1 MMKHDSFSRC
11 KDRDSKLAG
20 HNSVSSKSKVK
31 ATCDALQ
38 NKPFKGRIFYLDLPW
53 NMKTQLLE
61 NDIETLGGTVE
72 KFFSKEIKYFVSS
85 KPEARYAQRLLPD
98 SPAPSPDS
106 GISSPHPS
114 SKRESRVHR
123 GNSQGVTDTVAVSRG
138 KSLVGRVVKEQER
151 VQMNG
156 ILANAVEWGVK
167 VLHVD
172 DVISYVDKKKAKL
185 IAVNAANP
193 VVKRAASIQHTDK
206 NTHRHNAERICRPF
220 VKVEDSSRH
229 YCPIYLPLSNTP
241 VCNLRSIPP
250 CCPFLMDEYG
260 KEDPKR
266 PKEQRSGGERGIRG
280 KKGRRIGHEGREK
293 RKGGYCE
300 CCEVKFDNLK
310 MHLESDQHQ
319 AFSKSEEYTVVDRV
333 TAGLTCDLINIGT
346 HSKRV
351 KCSTSTPVLCAV
363 AMLPVKEDVGS
374 VNGDWKQESNGSLLW
389 SSTARQPLSEQT
401 REKPLSVRKR
411 SRGQCEFPLN
421 NRDSFFDQSDV
432 PEKSQS
438 KRGSFEWEFH
448 SQSVVRKSEGASF
461 LSREQ
466 NCDSNAP
473 ECRTDQQSRTNPDMC
488 TAQQF
493 SERNRESLTAF
504 ECFRTNSC
512 EVYLQSMPE
521 NQVENSALWPL
532 GSTEPEPDPDSPT
545 NSLQR
550 KVRNVRSRRRKQVP
564 ALHIESS
571 KERESLSS
579 LTPVKPVLECEN
591 PPGYLLD
598 LWQLF
603 QSSDHMDEDFKGF

>member
-1 MMKHDSFSRC
+1 MKRDSFSRC
-11 KDRDSKLAG
+11 KDRDSKLDG

-53 NMKTQLLE
+53 NIKTQLLE

-72 KFFSKEIKYFVSS
+72 KFFSKEIKYLVSS
-85 KPEARYAQRLLPD
+85 KPEARYAQRLLPE

-106 GISSPHPS
+106 GVSSPHPS
-114 SKRESRVHR
+114 SRRESNGHR
-123 GNSQGVTDTVAVSRG
+123 GSSQGVMDTVAVSRG
-138 KSLVGRVVKEQER
+138 KSLVERVVKEQER

-156 ILANAVEWGVK
+156 ILANALEWGVK

-193 VVKRAASIQHTDK
+193 VVKRAASIQHTEK
-206 NTHRHNAERICRPF
+206 NTYHRHNGIIIPF
-220 VKVEDSSRH
+220 TFPCQTIH
-229 YCPIYLPLSNTP
+229 LPLSNMP
-241 VCNLRSIPP
+241 VCNLRSLPP
-250 CCPFLMDEYG
+250 CSPFLVDEYG
-260 KEDPKR
+260 KEDPKKR
-266 PKEQRSGGERGIRG
+266 RKDQRSGGEQGTRG
-280 KKGRRIGHEGREK
+280 KKGRRRGHEGQEK

-333 TAGLTCDLINIGT
+333 TAGLTCDLINIGM
-346 HSKRV
+346 HSRRV
-351 KCSTSTPVLCAV
+351 KCSTSTPVLCAG
-363 AMLPVKEDVGS
+363 AMLPLKEDVGS
-374 VNGDWKQESNGSLLW
+374 VNGDWKQETDGSLLLR
-389 SSTARQPLSEQT
+389 STAKQPLLEQT

-411 SRGQCEFPLN
+411 SRGQCEFPLS

-432 PEKSQS
+432 LEKSQS

-448 SQSVVRKSEGASF
+448 SQSAVRKSEGASF

-473 ECRTDQQSRTNPDMC
+473 ECGTDQQTRTTPDVY

-493 SERNRESLTAF
+493 SERNRESLTGF

-512 EVYLQSMPE
+512 DVYLQSMPE
-521 NQVENSALWPL
+521 NQVENSALWPS
-532 GSTEPEPDPDSPT
+532 GSTEPEPDLDSPN

-571 KERESLSS
+571 KDRESFIS
-579 LTPVKPVLECEN
+579 LTPVKPVLECKD

-603 QSSDHMDEDFKGF
+603 QSSDNMDEDFKGF

>member
-1 MMKHDSFSRC
+1 MINRDFLNRMDAGMMPLRVGSSFLCLFVAVMSSVIHTSFSLPHYGDALVKTRARR
-11 KDRDSKLAG
+11 DVARFLGRENTVPVRLVYRVDGDSQAAHDVLNTRLRLRSDSK
-20 HNSVSSKSKVK
+20 
-31 ATCDALQ
+31 Q
-38 NKPFKGRIFYLDLPW
+38 
-53 NMKTQLLE
+53 
-61 NDIETLGGTVE
+61 TVE

-123 GNSQGVTDTVAVSRG
+123 GNSQGVTDT
-138 KSLVGRVVKEQER
+138 ER

-172 DVISYVDKKKAKL
+172 
-185 IAVNAANP
+185 
-193 VVKRAASIQHTDK
+193 
-206 NTHRHNAERICRPF
+206 AERICRPF

-266 PKEQRSGGERGIRG
+266 PKEQ
-280 KKGRRIGHEGREK
+280 
-293 RKGGYCE
+293 
-300 CCEVKFDNLK
+300 
-310 MHLESDQHQ
+310 
-319 AFSKSEEYTVVDRV
+319 
-333 TAGLTCDLINIGT
+333 
-346 HSKRV
+346 RV

>member
-1 MMKHDSFSRC
+1 MKRDSFSRC
-11 KDRDSKLAG
+11 KDRDSKLDG

-53 NMKTQLLE
+53 NIKTQLLE

-72 KFFSKEIKYFVSS
+72 KFFSKEIKYLVSS
-85 KPEARYAQRLLPD
+85 KPEARYAQRLLPE

-106 GISSPHPS
+106 GVSSPHPS
-114 SKRESRVHR
+114 SRRESHGHR
-123 GNSQGVTDTVAVSRG
+123 GSSQGVTDTVAVSRG
-138 KSLVGRVVKEQER
+138 KSLVERVVKEQER

-156 ILANAVEWGVK
+156 ILANALEWGVK

-172 DVISYVDKKKAKL
+172 DVISYIDKKKAKL
-185 IAVNAANP
+185 LAVNAANP
-193 VVKRAASIQHTDK
+193 VVKRAASIQHTEK
-206 NTHRHNAERICRPF
+206 NTYHRHNAGRICRPF
-220 VKVEDSSRH
+220 VKVEDSSR
-229 YCPIYLPLSNTP
+229 
-241 VCNLRSIPP
+241 
-250 CCPFLMDEYG
+250 
-260 KEDPKR
+260 
-266 PKEQRSGGERGIRG
+266 SGGEQGTRG
-280 KKGRRIGHEGREK
+280 KKGRRRGHEGQEK

-310 MHLESDQHQ
+310 MHLESEQHQ

-333 TAGLTCDLINIGT
+333 TAGLTCDLINIGM
-346 HSKRV
+346 HSRRV
-351 KCSTSTPVLCAV
+351 KCSTSTPVLCAG
-363 AMLPVKEDVGS
+363 AMLPLKEDVGS
-374 VNGDWKQESNGSLLW
+374 VNGDWKQETDGSLLL
-389 SSTARQPLSEQT
+389 SSTAKQPLLEQT

-411 SRGQCEFPLN
+411 SRGQCEFPLS
-421 NRDSFFDQSDV
+421 NRDSFFDQSDAL
-432 PEKSQS
+432 EKSQS

-448 SQSVVRKSEGASF
+448 SQSAVRKSEGASF
-461 LSREQ
+461 LSRKQ

-473 ECRTDQQSRTNPDMC
+473 ECRTDQQTRTNPDMY
-488 TAQQF
+488 TAQKF
-493 SERNRESLTAF
+493 RERNRESLTGF

-512 EVYLQSMPE
+512 DVYLQSMPE
-521 NQVENSALWPL
+521 NQVENSALWPS
-532 GSTEPEPDPDSPT
+532 GSTEPEPDLDSPN

-571 KERESLSS
+571 KERESFVS
-579 LTPVKPVLECEN
+579 LTPVKPVLECKD

-603 QSSDHMDEDFKGF
+603 QSSDNMDEDFKGF

>member
-1 MMKHDSFSRC
+1 MKRDSFSRC
-11 KDRDSKLAG
+11 KDRDSKLDG

-53 NMKTQLLE
+53 NIKTQLLE

-72 KFFSKEIKYFVSS
+72 KFFSKEIKYLVSS
-85 KPEARYAQRLLPD
+85 KPEARYAQRLLPE

-106 GISSPHPS
+106 GVSSPHPS
-114 SKRESRVHR
+114 SRRESHGHR
-123 GNSQGVTDTVAVSRG
+123 GSSQGVTDMVAVSRG
-138 KSLVGRVVKEQER
+138 KSLVERVVKEQER

-156 ILANAVEWGVK
+156 ILANALEWGVK

-193 VVKRAASIQHTDK
+193 VVKRAVSTG
-206 NTHRHNAERICRPF
+206 RICRPF

-229 YCPIYLPLSNTP
+229 YHPIYLPLSNMP
-241 VCNLRSIPP
+241 VCNLRSLPP
-250 CCPFLMDEYG
+250 CSPFLVDEYG
-260 KEDPKR
+260 KEDPKKR
-266 PKEQRSGGERGIRG
+266 RKDQRSGGEQGTRG
-280 KKGRRIGHEGREK
+280 KKGRRRGHEGQEK

-333 TAGLTCDLINIGT
+333 TAGLTCDLINIGM
-346 HSKRV
+346 V
-351 KCSTSTPVLCAV
+351 KCSTSTPVLCAG
-363 AMLPVKEDVGS
+363 AMLPLKEDVGS
-374 VNGDWKQESNGSLLW
+374 VNGDWKQETDGSLLLR
-389 SSTARQPLSEQT
+389 STAKQPLLEQT

-411 SRGQCEFPLN
+411 SRGQCEFPLS

-432 PEKSQS
+432 LEKSQS

-448 SQSVVRKSEGASF
+448 SQSAVRKSEGASF

-473 ECRTDQQSRTNPDMC
+473 ECGTDQQTRTTPDVY

-493 SERNRESLTAF
+493 SERNRESLTGF

-512 EVYLQSMPE
+512 DVYLQSMPE
-521 NQVENSALWPL
+521 NQVENSALWPS
-532 GSTEPEPDPDSPT
+532 GSTEPEPDLDSPN

-571 KERESLSS
+571 KDRESFIS
-579 LTPVKPVLECEN
+579 LTPVKPVLECKD

-603 QSSDHMDEDFKGF
+603 QSSDNMDEDFKGF